1 MKAPAIT
8 IRVKRGDPC
17 VAVVVKGPQATASCT
32 MGAVQAAAKCAAKA
46 LRCSESL
53 ALIEHVEDAAG
64 FSFYKASVRPEPDLF
79 STKGGA
85 S

>member
-1 MKAPAIT
+1 VKPPAIT

-32 MGAVQAAAKCAAKA
+32 MGAVQAAVKCAAKS

-64 FSFYKASVRPEPDLF
+64 FSFYKAGVRPEPDLF